1 MKERSGIRQ
10 AKEKFEKIRQEEK
23 IFQEIKLLQGENR
36 VNN

>member
-1 MKERSGIRQ
+1 MKERFGIRQ
-10 AKEKFEKIRQEEK
+10 AKEKFEKIRQEE